1 MKKSHGP
8 MGLQRNSVKDSQKD
22 EEEEER
28 RREEGKEER
37 RQRGA
42 TAHCEEPQGGEC
54 EAVAYHGHGS
64 YLSLPPAARETPS
77 DFI

>member
-28 RREEGKEER
+28 RREEGKE
-37 RQRGA
+37 G
-42 TAHCEEPQGGEC
+42 EE
-54 EAVAYHGHGS
+54 AKRS
-64 YLSLPPAARETPS
+64 YSTL
-77 DFI
+77 